1 MDGSVLEEKSPF
13 KMLELTS
20 KMDWVSCII
29 SIAEIASKKIGV
41 LSIKYLSPE
50 VALCISINLLPC
62 MDYCCHFWAGAPMC
76 YLELLDKLQKQICR
90 TVGPSLAVSL
100 ESLALCQNEASLSL
114 KWGWQLHCQWSYLLA
129 GVLLCY

>member
-13 KMLELTS
+13 KVLELTS
-20 KMDWVSCII
+20 KMDWVSCVI

-114 KWGWQLHCQWSYLLA
+114 KWG
-129 GVLLCY
+129 